1 MTQLSPI
8 LKTIHQLRQETKIS
22 SLNRSLT
29 RKMLSIKTRVLH
41 PTARTPPTR
50 SLKTKITTY
59 TQSMC
64 VSIELELDS
73 NVNSGTPSSLSMAR
87 STLLSYSQATLFT
100 EKRIVYDIIIIN
112 LIIIPLLPKNF
123 IKKFSPIKLN
133 QT

>member
-8 LKTIHQLRQETKIS
+8 LKTIHQLHPETKIS
-22 SLNRSLT
+22 SLNRSHT

-41 PTARTPPTR
+41 PTARTRPTR

-73 NVNSGTPSSLSMAR
+73 NVNSGTLSSLSTER
-87 STLLSYSQATLFT
+87 STSPSSCQATLFT

-123 IKKFSPIKLN
+123 TKNFSPI